1 MTFIATTLTTLFSI
15 LVALM
20 AGKMAD
26 EKYRTT
32 IRAIALLIG
41 VIAAAL
47 SVLKSLAI
55 IPAGK
60 VGITEVFGSVHPRP
74 LYPGIHFVN
83 PFGKV
88 VTYSTR
94 LRDIKETVTAT
105 SQEGLSLTLDVSL
118 QYKLVPKTV
127 ADVYQNIGTD
137 ETEIVISRFRSLI
150 REITARYP
158 AKAIYT
164 ENRQEV
170 AQQLEAQMSQQL
182 NPLGFIVEE
191 TLLRDVKLPENLQ
204 ASIEEKL
211 KAEQESQ
218 RMQFILEK
226 ERQEAERKKI
236 EAQGVAQFQEIVSQG
251 LTPQF
256 LQWKSIEATETL
268 ANSNNSK
275 VIIMGGS
282 EPRTPVILQP

>member
-1 MTFIATTLTTLFSI
+1 MTFIATTLTALLSI
-15 LVALM
+15 LVALLS
-20 AGKMAD
+20 AKMAD
-26 EKYRTT
+26 EKYRPT

-41 VIAAAL
+41 AIAAAL

-60 VGITEVFGSVHPRP
+60 VGIIEVFGNVHPRP
-74 LYPGIHFVN
+74 LYPGVHFIN
-83 PFGKV
+83 PFGQV

-94 LRDIKETVTAT
+94 LRDLKETVSAT
-105 SQEGLSLTLDVSL
+105 SQEGLNLTLDVSL
-118 QYKLVPKTV
+118 PYKIVPKTV
-127 ADVYQNIGTD
+127 ADVYQNIGTE
-137 ETEIVISRFRSLI
+137 ETEILISRFRSQI
-150 REITARYP
+150 REIIASYP
-158 AKAIYT
+158 ARAVYT

-170 AQQLEAQMSQQL
+170 AQRLQAQMSEQL

-204 ASIEEKL
+204 AAIEEKL

-256 LQWKSIEATETL
+256 LQWKSIEATEKL
-268 ANSNNSK
+268 ANSDNSK

-282 EPRTPVILQP
+282 DARSPFI